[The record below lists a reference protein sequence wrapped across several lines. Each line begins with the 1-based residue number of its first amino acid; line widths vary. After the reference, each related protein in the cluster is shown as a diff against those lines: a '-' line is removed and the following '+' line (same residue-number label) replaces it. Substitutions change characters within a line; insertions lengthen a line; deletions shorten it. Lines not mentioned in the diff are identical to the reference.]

1 MELLILLI
9 AFVVLDVAVYLWGVD
24 TRDGKD
30 WQCLGNPRRGGSGP
44 ETTLSRRSGSLRRG
58 RPPARRVPN
67 GPAAAAH
74 RLVSLNSRSEA
85 TGRIQEV
92 AK

>member
-30 WQCLGNPRRGGSGP
+30 WQWLGNPRRGARVQKRYSVGAPVRFDGDGHQRVV
-44 ETTLSRRSGSLRRG
+44 SRTARPRRLI
-58 RPPARRVPN
+58 A
-67 GPAAAAH
+67 
-74 RLVSLNSRSEA
+74 
-85 TGRIQEV
+85 
-92 AK
+92 